1 MKLKFGHI
9 IASLSMVLS
18 SQAYA
23 LSVDEINAIPPTHV
37 LYVGGG
43 AEQNGVFETIASK
56 LFTAG
61 SVSYITDDTGAPPAK
76 GRSFRA
82 VAGTVSVGS
91 LAGQNWI
98 VAYRSLGGV
107 FANGIAPLVT
117 PNPPLTNYY
126 QIQNNITTTG
136 LANPTFKITNLSNF
150 VPGQRPA
157 IGLAN
162 LELAIFTGS
171 NLPAGASA
179 LTAGQLAQLV
189 QTPLY
194 NVVNGIA
201 ATNNLA
207 DALVAATL
215 AGHRPASLDNG
226 LSKAEIAGI
235 LSGTITNWTQV
246 QGLEAL
252 DKPVI
257 LIDRNAGSGAKA
269 AANQYFLNN
278 PGGSAFSGAIPP
290 ANQGAEAGIGDIV
303 NFASYAVRT
312 EPSSGNVPGALDNVF
327 NKGAYGIGILGLENA
342 PSVTSKWRFVAISGA
357 RATNPAGTAFD
368 KQQAISGQYDYFF
381 QASVNLRKSVTGDQL
396 ALANA
401 FISKA
406 KDTAVITTVAGTVLD
421 PAEFPETGN
430 ATLDAFRAHGTRFGN
445 STAPLQLLEPP
456 AP

>member
-1 MKLKFGHI
+1 MKLKFRHI
-9 IASLSMVLS
+9 IASLSMVLA
-18 SQAYA
+18 SQTYA
-23 LSVDEINAIPPTHV
+23 LSLAEINAIPATQV

-61 SVSYITDDTGAPPAK
+61 TASYITDDTAAPPAK

-82 VAGTVSVGS
+82 VAGTLSAGS

-98 VAYRSLGGV
+98 IAYRSLGGV

-126 QIQNNITTTG
+126 QIQNNVTSTG
-136 LANPTFKITNLSNF
+136 IANPSFKITNLSSY

-157 IGLAN
+157 VGLAN
-162 LELAIFTGS
+162 LELAIFTGA
-171 NLPAGASA
+171 NLPGGASA
-179 LTAGQLAQLV
+179 LTKGQLGQII

-207 DALVAATL
+207 DALAAATL
-215 AGHRPASLDNG
+215 AGNRPASLDNG

-235 LSGTITNWTQV
+235 FAGTITHWSQV

-278 PGGSAFSGAIPP
+278 PGGLAFSGGIQP

-303 NFASYAVRT
+303 NFAAYAVRT
-312 EPSSGNVPGALDNVF
+312 EPSAGNVPGVLNSVF
-327 NKGAYGIGILGLENA
+327 DKGAYGIGILGLENL
-342 PSVTSKWRFVAISGA
+342 PSVTSKWRFVAINGA

-368 KQQAISGQYDYFF
+368 KEQAITGQYDYFF
-381 QASVNLRKSVTGDQL
+381 QASVNLRKSVAGNELTV
-396 ALANA
+396 ANA
-401 FISKA
+401 FIDKA
-406 KDTAVITTVAGTVLD
+406 KDPAVITTVAGTLLD

-430 ATLDAFRAHGTRFGN
+430 AALDAFRTHGTRFGN
-445 STAPLQLLEPP
+445 STAPLQLVEPP